1 MDVRVF
7 VGRNIARLREEKG
20 LTQAAVAAALEID
33 RAYVSGLERG
43 ERNPTVVT
51 LWHIAKILDVPLPQL
66 FEVRPE
72 GEAPTSATKLREKKR
87 G

>member
-20 LTQAAVAAALEID
+20 LKQAAVATALEID

-51 LWHIAKILDVPLPQL
+51 LWHIAKILDVPFPQL
-66 FEVRPE
+66 FEVPPS
-72 GEAPTSATKLREKKR
+72 GEMPTSATKLREKKK

>member
-1 MDVRVF
+1 MDVRIF
-7 VGRNIARLREEKG
+7 VGRNIARLRAEKG
-20 LTQAAVAAALEID
+20 LKQAAVAAALEID

-51 LWHIAKILDVPLPQL
+51 LWHIARILDVPFSQL
-66 FEVRPE
+66 FEVPPS
-72 GEAPTSATKLREKKR
+72 GEAPTSAAKLREKKK